1 MANKKS
7 TTTSTATRKTRVV
20 PKAATLYG
28 YLNGYL
34 NEYNIQES
42 AQISEVLDALRA
54 TIVTESQE
62 V

>member
-1 MANKKS
+1 MAGKTS
-7 TTTSTATRKTRVV
+7 TTSTAATRKTRAV

-34 NEYNIQES
+34 KTHNIDEN
-42 AQISEVLDALRA
+42 APIGEVLDELRA
-54 TIVTESQE
+54 TIVDESQE

>member
-1 MANKKS
+1 MADKK
-7 TTTSTATRKTRVV
+7 TKTPAARKTRAV

-34 NEYNIQES
+34 KAHDIGEDASIVV
-42 AQISEVLDALRA
+42 VLDDLRQQ
-54 TIVTESQE
+54 IVDESQE